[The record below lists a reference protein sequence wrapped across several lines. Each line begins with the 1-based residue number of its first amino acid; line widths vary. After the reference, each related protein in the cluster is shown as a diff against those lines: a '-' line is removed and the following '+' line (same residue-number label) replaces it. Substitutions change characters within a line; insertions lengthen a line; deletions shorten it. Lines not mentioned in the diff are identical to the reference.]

1 MPTVEAIDGS
11 LDRVR
16 EGLERRIAALGG
28 RVGDHLAA
36 YVGQPG
42 KMLRARYTLLLGG
55 ALGVKTETCET
66 VARAVELVH
75 NASLLHDDCIDEGL
89 TRRGVPTP
97 NALFGD
103 RTGILLGDLAFTQG
117 MAEAAAVSAEAVRT
131 LVEAVHEMT
140 VGEIQEEFLKGS
152 LNVAKEGYYGVAA
165 RKTSA
170 LFIWAGRMLSA
181 ESPLEHRRE
190 DPPRLGAAAGILLQ
204 IVDDIHDFTLSEA
217 VAGKPPGQDL
227 HNGRLTLPGILAMDD
242 ESARERWI
250 RLWSARSS
258 EALEQALAIFK
269 ERGHLDGARSEARR
283 IMETMLPWV
292 DALPVKERAAALRSF
307 MTLMFNREF

>member
-1 MPTVEAIDGS
+1 MPSVETLDGS

-16 EGLERRIAALGG
+16 TGLERRVAALGG

-42 KMLRARYTLLLGG
+42 KMLRARYTLLLGQ
-55 ALGVKTETCET
+55 ALGVRPEVSEA
-66 VARAVELVH
+66 VARAVELTH

-117 MAEAAAVSAEAVRT
+117 MAEAALVSGEAVRS

-140 VGEIQEEFLKGS
+140 VGELQEEFLKGS
-152 LNVAKEGYYGVAA
+152 LNVSVEGYYGVAA

-170 LFIWAGRMLSA
+170 LFEWAGRTLS
-181 ESPLEHRRE
+181 EHSPLEHRQG
-190 DPPRLGAAAGILLQ
+190 DPARLGVAAGILLQ

-217 VAGKPPGQDL
+217 LAGKPPGQDL

-242 ESARERWI
+242 EASRERWI
-250 RLWSARSS
+250 RLWGNREP
-258 EALEQALAIFK
+258 EALTKAQALLA
-269 ERGHLDGARSEARR
+269 ERGHLEAARAEARR
-283 IMETMLPWV
+283 IMEAVLPWV
-292 DALPVKERAAALRSF
+292 DALPAKPAAAELRGF
-307 MTLMFNREF
+307 VTAMFRREF